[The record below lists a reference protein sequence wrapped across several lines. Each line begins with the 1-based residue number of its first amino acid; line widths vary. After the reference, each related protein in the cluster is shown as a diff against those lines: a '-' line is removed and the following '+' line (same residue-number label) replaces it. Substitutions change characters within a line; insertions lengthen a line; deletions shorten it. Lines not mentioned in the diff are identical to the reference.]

1 MKLTTTEKKLQSH
14 VIRFLMVDNQQ
25 ITFNKITETLEQ
37 RLNGVQGK
45 LLDDQKSFEK
55 MLNLQW
61 DVIIFHAAYDFNFEQ
76 ALSII
81 YGKNKKIPV
90 ILLSDMN
97 SKSSEALKILKLGIY
112 DIIDHTHLD
121 HLTLSLYRASIYSRL
136 VRRELQLNLEID
148 QLQQQTQNLVETTEH
163 AVAIFQEGVHLSVNS
178 QYAKLFGADD
188 PEEFIGLPILDILQ
202 PQDTLEFKQFF
213 KKLSKGDLNQPTLK
227 IVSRNPHLKDHT
239 LSLQFSNVEFENEP
253 ALQLIIATA
262 NDLSETKTG
271 QQGSGFASIQ
281 DVYDLFNF
289 AFIQHSKLAVIL
301 YIVDQLPQQV
311 IAQTWNSSRAYF
323 AELEKNLALLT
334 ENEFL
339 RLSETVFLTTQ
350 AVNDQATLAQNLKKL
365 SVQLPTQLNIL
376 QQTYP
381 VNVHLS
387 AQLLDHLPQENEI
400 TALLQQTFR
409 QSFDPK
415 AVILETKLTSSPEA
429 VPEKIQINF
438 GAPITEHVTP
448 EPTLSYNVP
457 SDATQKA
464 LSEQIDQN
472 TIQLSFQQ
480 LYDKEDIDTHIYEV
494 TASFQY
500 ENKAVA
506 LETFAGLAANPE
518 LAIKADRW
526 VLVEASKRL
535 HQFLT
540 TCPKS
545 RIVVNLHAISLS
557 DPNLIPLL
565 SKLVNLINSKYTRP
579 LILQFEEQDILANIT
594 GTAKFIQ
601 AIQDY
606 NIGIAVANFG
616 QSIYCVNILQQLKIS
631 FAKLAPE
638 FTAQLLHDDSL
649 VELQE
654 KLDSFK
660 QYDHDVKFLISELND
675 MTLFANAWNIDVRYL
690 QGDYFQAKQN
700 HFLDSAG

>member
-1 MKLTTTEKKLQSH
+1 MKLATTDKKLKSH

-25 ITFNKITETLEQ
+25 ITFNKINETLEQ

-55 MLNLQW
+55 MLNLHW

-76 ALSII
+76 ALTII
-81 YGKNKKIPV
+81 QEKNKKLAV
-90 ILLSDMN
+90 ILLSDIN
-97 SKSSEALKILKLGIY
+97 AKSAKALKILKLGIY
-112 DIIDHTHLD
+112 DIIDHNNLD

-148 QLQQQTQNLVETTEH
+148 KLQQQTQSLVETTEH
-163 AVAIFQEGVHLSVNS
+163 AVAIFQEGIHLSVNP
-178 QYAKLFGADD
+178 QYAKLFGANDL
-188 PEEFIGLPILDILQ
+188 EEFSGLPILDILQ
-202 PQDTLEFKQFF
+202 PQDITEFKQFF
-213 KKLSKGDLNQPTLK
+213 KKLSKGDLSQPVLEIT
-227 IVSRNPHLKDHT
+227 SRNPHLKDHT
-239 LSLQFSNVEFENEP
+239 LRLQFSNAEFDDEP
-253 ALQLIIATA
+253 ALQLIIVTENELSTA
-262 NDLSETKTG
+262 KIG
-271 QQGSGFASIQ
+271 QQGSGFASVQ
-281 DVYDLFNF
+281 DVYDLLNF
-289 AFIQHSKLAVIL
+289 AFIQNSKLAMII
-301 YIVDQLPQQV
+301 YHIDQLPEQV
-311 IAQTWNSSRAYF
+311 ITQTWNSSRVYF
-323 AELEKNLALLT
+323 AELEKNLASLT

-339 RLSETVFLTTQ
+339 KLSETVFLTTQ

-365 SVQLPTQLNIL
+365 SIQLPTQLNIL

-387 AQLLDHLPQENEI
+387 AQLLDQLPQENEI
-400 TALLQQTFR
+400 TTLLEQTFK
-409 QSFDPK
+409 QNFDPK
-415 AVILETKLTSSPEA
+415 AMILETKLTSSPEA
-429 VPEKIQINF
+429 VPEKNHINF
-438 GAPITEHVTP
+438 GALITEHITP

-472 TIQLSFQQ
+472 TIQLYFQQ

-494 TASFQY
+494 SSSFQY

-506 LETFAGLAANPE
+506 LESFAGLAANPE

-579 LILQFEEQDILANIT
+579 LILQFEEQDILANIS
-594 GTAKFIQ
+594 GTAKFIH

-606 NIGIAVANFG
+606 NIGIAIANFG

-700 HFLDSAG
+700 HLLDSAG

>member
-1 MKLTTTEKKLQSH
+1 MKLTTTDKKLQSH

-37 RLNGVQGK
+37 HLNGVQGK

-81 YGKNKKIPV
+81 HGKNKKIPV

-97 SKSSEALKILKLGIY
+97 TKSSEALKILKLGIY

-148 QLQQQTQNLVETTEH
+148 KLQQQTQSLVETTEH
-163 AVAIFQEGVHLSVNS
+163 AVAIFQEGIHLSVNP
-178 QYAKLFGADD
+178 QYAKLFGAND
-188 PEEFIGLPILDILQ
+188 PEEFSGLPILDILQ
-202 PQDTLEFKQFF
+202 PQDITEFKQFF
-213 KKLSKGDLNQPTLK
+213 KKLSKGDLSQPVLEIT
-227 IVSRNPHLKDHT
+227 SRNPHLKDHT
-239 LSLQFSNVEFENEP
+239 LRLQFSNAEFDDEP
-253 ALQLIIATA
+253 ALQLIIVTENELSTA
-262 NDLSETKTG
+262 KIG
-271 QQGSGFASIQ
+271 QQGSGFASVQ
-281 DVYDLFNF
+281 DVYDLLNF
-289 AFIQHSKLAVIL
+289 AFIQNSKLAVIL

-323 AELEKNLALLT
+323 AELEKNLASLT

-400 TALLQQTFR
+400 TALLQQTFK

-415 AVILETKLTSSPEA
+415 AVILETKLTSSAEA

-438 GAPITEHVTP
+438 GVPITEQVTP
-448 EPTLSYNVP
+448 EPALSYNVP

-500 ENKAVA
+500 ENKAVS

-579 LILQFEEQDILANIT
+579 LILQFEEQDILANIS

-606 NIGIAVANFG
+606 NIGIAVTNFG

-638 FTAQLLHDDSL
+638 FTVQLLHDDSL